1 MEESFGSIRKV
12 WMEAGTTYCTSIP
25 LEIAKRLELEPQDM
39 LYVDLVDDLIV
50 MKKHKA
56 HLSKTEIQKTRDAS
70 DKLKTDESK
79 NARNNS
85 TDTIIENKEE
95 SNPLDGYEF

>member
-25 LEIAKRLELEPQDM
+25 LEIVKKLGLEPQGM

-50 MKKHKA
+50 MKKHNV
-56 HLSKTEIQKTRDAS
+56 HLSKIEIRKVRDTS
-70 DKLKTDESK
+70 DRLKTDESK
-79 NARNNS
+79 DVRDNS
-85 TDTIIENKEE
+85 ASITIKNKEE
-95 SNPLDGYEF
+95 SNPLDGHEF